1 MLAVRARGLGH
12 NLRLSIFYKHRP
24 LTTVSSAKRVGT
36 HDGTFHCD
44 EALACFILRLTNA
57 FSNAQIV
64 RTRDSQVFFSLS
76 VFVHQKTFHFLILAA
91 FFFFQFF
98 YVILLEI
105 SFRCCTLLMR
115 CLMLEACMN
124 QVEIVLIITRI
135 DLTRCLAM
143 ASPLNLALLASS
155 IR

>member
-1 MLAVRARGLGH
+1 MALSTVTKLSPASSFASPMLSQMLKSSAQETPRFSFLFLFSFIR
-12 NLRLSIFYKHRP
+12 RRSIF
-24 LTTVSSAKRVGT
+24 S
-36 HDGTFHCD
+36 
-44 EALACFILRLTNA
+44 
-57 FSNAQIV
+57 
-64 RTRDSQVFFSLS
+64 
-76 VFVHQKTFHFLILAA
+76 FLLL
-91 FFFFQFF
+91 FFFQFF

-105 SFRCCTLLMR
+105 SFSCCTLLMR

-155 IR
+155 IRWLTLFRSYVTKERKQFFLKERKEVFFFFGLYTNFYL